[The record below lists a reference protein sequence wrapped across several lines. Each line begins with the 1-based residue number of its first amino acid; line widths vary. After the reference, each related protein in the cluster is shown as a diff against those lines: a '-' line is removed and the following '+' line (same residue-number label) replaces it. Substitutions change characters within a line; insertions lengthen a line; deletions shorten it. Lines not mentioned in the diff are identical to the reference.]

1 MQRFSRSG
9 AYVKMRLVNG
19 AIFMLLGVVV
29 ASRGFIVPGPP
40 AAKIPLMVLA
50 GAMFAL
56 GFFRIRAYLQAKA
69 QS

>member
-29 ASRGFIVPGPP
+29 AVQGFLAPGSP
-40 AAKIPLMVLA
+40 AAKIPLFVLA
-50 GAMFAL
+50 AAMFML
-56 GFFRIRAYLQAKA
+56 GFFRLRAYFQAKA
-69 QS
+69 QR